1 MCQTNLF
8 LVELLLPLVY
18 SAPYRAEVLVNLY
31 LLFDSVLGGRL
42 ERDYLQKCQNV
53 LIKGGKRNY
62 RLPPVSNE
70 DYDNFV

>member
-1 MCQTNLF
+1 M
-8 LVELLLPLVY
+8 
-18 SAPYRAEVLVNLY
+18 LVNLY

-53 LIKGGKRNY
+53 LLKGGKRNY
-62 RLPPVSNE
+62 RQPPVSNE